1 MDKPLS
7 VSQSSNQP
15 AKPVSIAGLL
25 KQWLPLVLFAIIL
38 ALAPSVLS
46 EFRLSMLGRFLTYA
60 MVAIGLNLIWGYG
73 GMLSMGQGLFFGL
86 GAYAMGMYLK
96 LEAGGNVLPDFMDWS
111 GLEQLPFFWEP
122 FRSPVF
128 AIAMA
133 IMIPAL
139 VAVLIGYPIF
149 RSRTRD
155 VYFSIITQALT
166 LIVSILF
173 IGQQPYTGGTNGLTN
188 FTSILGAPLGATST
202 QTGLYIASGVGLIG
216 VYILCRWLV
225 NSRFGKLLVAMRDD
239 EDRVRFL
246 GYNPSM
252 LKTIVFAISAGI
264 AGLAGALFVP
274 QVGIISP
281 SAMGVVPS
289 IEMVVWVA
297 LGGRGDLF
305 GGIVGALAVNYAKSF
320 LSETFPVFWQ
330 LLMGAL
336 FIGVVLLFPKGIMGY
351 VAQISARLSRKNK
364 DDGRQ
369 TTDDPGRTTP
379 LESPSAVISPSS
391 VVVRPSSLSE

>member
-7 VSQSSNQP
+7 VGSTSTS
-15 AKPVSIAGLL
+15 KGVGVLL
-25 KQWLPLVLFAIIL
+25 QWVPILLVAVIL
-38 ALAPSVLS
+38 AAAPEFLS
-46 EFRLSMLGRFLTYA
+46 DFRLSLLGRFLTYA
-60 MVAIGLNLIWGYG
+60 IAAIGLNLIWGYG

-96 LEAGGNVLPDFMDWS
+96 LEASGTQLPDFMSWS
-111 GLEQLPFFWEP
+111 GLEKLPIFWEP

-128 AIAMA
+128 AIGAA
-133 IMIPAL
+133 ILIPAL
-139 VAVLIGYPIF
+139 LAVLIGYPIF

-188 FTSILGAPLGATST
+188 FSTIFGTPLIMTSNALYFASAIALIL
-202 QTGLYIASGVGLIG
+202 

-225 NSRFGKLLVAMRDD
+225 GSRFGKILVAMRDD

-246 GYNPSM
+246 GYNPSV
-252 LKTIVFAISAGI
+252 LKTIVFAISAAI

-297 LGGRGDLF
+297 LGGRGMLF
-305 GGIVGALAVNYAKSF
+305 GAIIGALAVNYAKSY

-351 VAQISARLSRKNK
+351 LTELANRIFKLGTRKPKLEDNTRAGVVGDPPTIEKPTSAH
-364 DDGRQ
+364 
-369 TTDDPGRTTP
+369 
-379 LESPSAVISPSS
+379 
-391 VVVRPSSLSE
+391 